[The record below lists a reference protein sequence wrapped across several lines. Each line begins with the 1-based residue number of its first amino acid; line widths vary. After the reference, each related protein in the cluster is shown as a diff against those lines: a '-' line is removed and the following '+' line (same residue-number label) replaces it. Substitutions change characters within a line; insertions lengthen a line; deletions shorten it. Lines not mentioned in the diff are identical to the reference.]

1 MRLSHSLFGLVAG
14 FLAMEGTVSGGS
26 PEPKNSYVV
35 VVSEETARDPA
46 WAPVVET
53 LRRKY
58 DGAAIV
64 HPDGRVED
72 VLPELKRLHPRYAA
86 FVARPEEAG
95 RAFVVAIHRMT
106 RQLDDDPYTDLRWG
120 IVTGYD
126 DADALRIAK
135 RSEPLIVKSV
145 ATSIGPSILKDFD
158 HGFASDETDVHVFW
172 IKRKGGKPE
181 KIDVAPDP
189 AKHFSEAFNTQ
200 PPDLFQT
207 SGHATTKDWQI
218 CYNIPGG
225 SFRCKEGQLFA
236 LGTNGKRH
244 DIHSPH
250 PKIYMP
256 MGNCLIGHI
265 PDRDCMATAWM
276 HSGGVLQMFGYTA
289 VTFHGYMGWGIKT
302 YFNNQYTLAES
313 FFFNNQALVWE
324 LQKLFPD
331 QAGINFDS
339 YKSAD
344 IRGMAKKH
352 KINGG
357 KLLGHLWDRDTVA
370 FYGDPA
376 WAARLPVETPE
387 WTTTYSHEG
396 ENVTIEI
403 HVHKDGEWG
412 DRPLAIPFPKRL
424 GGIRLVSCTPAM
436 DALVTDGFALLP
448 VMGQSRK
455 TGDTIQLRFGAHT
468 IDDIP
473 TSANTPAIH
482 TGKPTAKT
490 PPPSIAASQ
499 SLLTALRFA
508 GDNRIELEKA
518 LKESKGS
525 QRADMGFLIANMP
538 MRDLQELD
546 AEFLLENVA
555 YARKALDEAPWKER
569 IDDALYRECI
579 LPHANLSE
587 KRERWRKSFHEQ
599 LKPMVEGIADPGQAA
614 IKLNGAIY
622 DHFNVHYH
630 ATKRPGP
637 DQSPSES
644 IKASYAS
651 CTGLSILLVDACRA
665 VGIPARVAGVAQ
677 WTGSP
682 GNHTWVEVW
691 DGQWH
696 CIGAAESKALD
707 DVWFGPGTAKAD
719 STDPLRRIYAVK
731 FSRDTLRFPMVWNPY
746 ADYASAEDVTAR
758 YKQLFGKPAP

>member
-1 MRLSHSLFGLVAG
+1 MHLSRILLGLTVG
-14 FLAMEGTVSGGS
+14 FLAVAVRGES
-26 PEPKNSYVV
+26 PSPTNSYVV
-35 VVSEETARDPA
+35 VVSEETANDPA
-46 WAPVVET
+46 WTPVVKT

-64 HPDGRVED
+64 HPAGRVED
-72 VLPELKRLHPRYAA
+72 ALEDLQRLRPRYAA

-95 RAFVVAIHRMT
+95 RAYVVAIHRMT
-106 RQLDDDPYTDLRWG
+106 RQLDDDPYTDLHWG

-126 DADALRIAK
+126 ATDALRIAK
-135 RSEPLIVKSV
+135 RSEPLIVKSA
-145 ATSIGPSILKDFD
+145 ATSMGPGILEGFD
-158 HGFASDETDVHVFW
+158 HGFASDETDIHAFW

-189 AKHFSEAFNTQ
+189 AKHFAEAFNTQ

-207 SGHATTKDWQI
+207 SGHATPKDWQI

-236 LGTNGKRH
+236 LGTDGKRH
-244 DIHSPH
+244 DIDSPH

-256 MGNCLIGHI
+256 MGNCLIGQI

-276 HSGGVLQMFGYTA
+276 HSGGVYQMFGYTA
-289 VTFHGYMGWGIKT
+289 VTFHGYMGWGIGT
-302 YFNNQYTLAES
+302 YFNNQYSLAES
-313 FFFNNQALVWE
+313 FFYTNQALVWD
-324 LQKLFPD
+324 LRQSFPD
-331 QAGINFDS
+331 QAGINFGS
-339 YKSAD
+339 YESAD

-352 KINGG
+352 KTHGG

-376 WAARLPVETPE
+376 WVARLPRNNPA
-387 WTTTYSHEG
+387 WTSTYSHEG
-396 ENVTIEI
+396 ENVVVEI
-403 HVHKDGEWG
+403 HVLTDGKWG

-424 GGIRLVSCTPAM
+424 GGIRLVSCTPTM
-436 DALVTDGFALLP
+436 DTLVTDGFALLP
-448 VMGQSRK
+448 LMGQSRK
-455 TGDTIQLRFGAHT
+455 VGDTIRLRFGAHAL
-468 IDDIP
+468 DDPP
-473 TSANTPAIH
+473 TSADTPTIR
-482 TGKPTAKT
+482 TGQPTAKT
-490 PPPSIAASQ
+490 NPSSLALSQ
-499 SLLTALRFA
+499 GLATALRFA
-508 GDNRIELEKA
+508 GDNRPELEKA
-518 LKESKGS
+518 LKTSEGNP
-525 QRADMGFLIANMP
+525 RTDIEFLIANMP
-538 MRDLQELD
+538 LRDLRKLD

-555 YARKALDEAPWKER
+555 YARKALAEAPWKER
-569 IDDALYRECI
+569 IDTALYRDYI
-579 LPHANLSE
+579 LPYANLSE
-587 KRERWRKSFHEQ
+587 KRDPWRKPFHRR
-599 LKPMVEGIADPGQAA
+599 LKSMIEGIDNPGEAA

-630 ATKRPGP
+630 ATKRPHP

-665 VGIPARVAGVAQ
+665 VGIPARIAGVAQ

-691 DGQWH
+691 DGAWH

-707 DVWFGPGTAKAD
+707 EVWFGPGTAKAD

-746 ADYASAEDVTAR
+746 ANDVPAEDVTDR